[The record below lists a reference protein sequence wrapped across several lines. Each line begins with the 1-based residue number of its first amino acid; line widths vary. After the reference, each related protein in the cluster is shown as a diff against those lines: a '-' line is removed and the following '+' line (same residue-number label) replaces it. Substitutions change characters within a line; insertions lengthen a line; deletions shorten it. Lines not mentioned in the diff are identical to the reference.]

1 MNLKEAA
8 QSLGVSENTL
18 RRWLRS
24 GKVPGV
30 KVPSSRGEEW
40 HIGEDAVAEARK
52 NLEAKGSL
60 SPSPTVLPPDLEN
73 RLARIEGALTGVWLT
88 DLASRIDKLE
98 AENAQLRQE
107 VIRAQHEAQ
116 VLVQRLAENSQ
127 RREEDILAEVRA
139 IRRNQEMSWWER
151 LWWRIRG

>member
-1 MNLKEAA
+1 MNLREAA
-8 QSLGVSENTL
+8 QSLGVSEHTL
-18 RRWLRS
+18 RRWLRA
-24 GKVPGV
+24 GKVAGV
-30 KVPSSRGEEW
+30 KVPGDRGEEW
-40 HIGEDAVAEARK
+40 HIEEDAVAEARK
-52 NLEAKGSL
+52 ILEAKGNL
-60 SPSPTVLPPDLEN
+60 SPTALPPDLEN
-73 RLARIEGALTGVWLT
+73 RLARIEGALTGIWLT
-88 DLASRIDKLE
+88 DLASRMDKLE

-151 LWWRIRG
+151 FWWRIRG